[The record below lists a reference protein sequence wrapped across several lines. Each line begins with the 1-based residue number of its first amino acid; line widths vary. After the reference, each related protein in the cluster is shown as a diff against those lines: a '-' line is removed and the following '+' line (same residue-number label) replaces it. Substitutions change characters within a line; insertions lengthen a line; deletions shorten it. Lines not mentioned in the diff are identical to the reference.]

1 MYAQATDSADA
12 RLETLVLNTNTRRD
26 NVILGDTVR
35 TLYGKGYIED
45 SIGDIRFRISPHS
58 FYQVNPV
65 QTEAMYGAA
74 LEFAALSGNE
84 TVWDLYCGIGTISL
98 FLARQ
103 AKKVYGVEIVPAAI
117 RDAKENAKRNGIAN
131 AEFFTG
137 AAEEVLPAWQREHP
151 AQRIDVIT
159 VDPPRKGCDETA
171 LRTMVEL
178 APKRIVYVSCNP
190 STLAR
195 DIKYLRANG
204 YELTRVR
211 PVDNFPRTMHV
222 ETVALMSRSE
232 QQSAKSIT
240 QGRRVQG
247 TKTEM

>member
-84 TVWDLYCGIGTISL
+84 TVWDL
-98 FLARQ
+98 
-103 AKKVYGVEIVPAAI
+103 
-117 RDAKENAKRNGIAN
+117 
-131 AEFFTG
+131 
-137 AAEEVLPAWQREHP
+137 
-151 AQRIDVIT
+151 
-159 VDPPRKGCDETA
+159 
-171 LRTMVEL
+171 
-178 APKRIVYVSCNP
+178 
-190 STLAR
+190 
-195 DIKYLRANG
+195 
-204 YELTRVR
+204 
-211 PVDNFPRTMHV
+211 
-222 ETVALMSRSE
+222 
-232 QQSAKSIT
+232 
-240 QGRRVQG
+240 
-247 TKTEM
+247 

>member
-1 MYAQATDSADA
+1 M
-12 RLETLVLNTNTRRD
+12 
-26 NVILGDTVR
+26 R

-103 AKKVYGVEIVPAAI
+103 AKKVYGVEIVPAASGI
-117 RDAKENAKRNGIAN
+117 AKENAKRNGISKRGILY
-131 AEFFTG
+131 G
-137 AAEEVLPAWQREHP
+137 AAEEVLPAWQKANP
-151 AQRIDVIT
+151 DTRIDVIT

-171 LRTMVEL
+171 LRTMAEL
-178 APKRIVYVSCNP
+178 SPERIVYVSCNP
-190 STLAR
+190 ATLAR
-195 DIKYLRANG
+195 GHKIPPRQRLRANALCARSTTFR
-204 YELTRVR
+204 EPCIAR
-211 PVDNFPRTMHV
+211 PLPF
-222 ETVALMSRSE
+222 
-232 QQSAKSIT
+232 
-240 QGRRVQG
+240 
-247 TKTEM
+247 